1 MITSIFL
8 LIVICLIVFG
18 GGQVF
23 MPVFNWFWLFLANQF
38 GTRID
43 ENRIQ
48 EIFSITNSTP
58 GVVSLK
64 FAAVTGLVVA
74 NNEWWGIFLSIFFY
88 FVFSL
93 PAILLVILGLK
104 VLKKHKNNPRFKK
117 LFSLFKPAIAA
128 IMISLAIQLF
138 ISIYFIQIY
147 FNKSMGQYVGYSD
160 ISSLK
165 NTFFTNWRYYVLLVF
180 VPVYTLASF
189 VMYRKKVPIFF
200 IFLTGLV
207 CAFIVFEPWLT

>member
-1 MITSIFL
+1 
-8 LIVICLIVFG
+8 
-18 GGQVF
+18 

-147 FNKSMGQYVGYSD
+147 FNKSMGQSY
-160 ISSLK
+160 
-165 NTFFTNWRYYVLLVF
+165 NF
-180 VPVYTLASF
+180 V
-189 VMYRKKVPIFF
+189 
-200 IFLTGLV
+200 
-207 CAFIVFEPWLT
+207 

>member
-1 MITSIFL
+1 
-8 LIVICLIVFG
+8 
-18 GGQVF
+18 

-38 GTRID
+38 GTQID

-74 NNEWWGIFLSIFFY
+74 NNQWWGIFLSIFFY

-147 FNKSMGQYVGYSD
+147 FNKSMGQYAGYSD
-160 ISSLK
+160 VASLK
-165 NTFFTNWRYYVLLVF
+165 NTFFANWRYYVLLVF

-189 VMYRKKVPIFF
+189 IMYRKKVPIFF

-207 CAFIVFEPWLT
+207 CSFIVFEPWLA